1 MIPISLSLLRGIC
14 QLPAYVA
21 CDKGLFTQAG
31 LEPAVTIAP
40 TAWMVPERLLAGD
53 VHFAVIPWTRVAA
66 DRSTDNRLTLVC
78 GSGVDEAAMVVR
90 KGLAVEKVTRIAVP
104 QEGGIKDL
112 TAMALI
118 EQLGWQQSQL
128 VRAPSGDGAILAFV
142 GEGADAASMV
152 EPYATMLEHLGLG
165 RVIKRTADVWPGAP
179 GCSLTTTSRL
189 IAEQRDLVERVVGV
203 YLRAAEDVAAN
214 PDDAAVI
221 GSRYIGVSAAIVR
234 KALDAN
240 RPDPDAIRHDAAMNR
255 VLELMIARGYVAGT
269 PDQYR
274 DLSFLDALSPL

>member
-1 MIPISLSLLRGIC
+1 
-14 QLPAYVA
+14 VA
-21 CDKGLFTQAG
+21 CDKGLFKEVG
-31 LEPAVTIAP
+31 LEPTVTIAP

-66 DRSTDNRLTLVC
+66 DRSAGIRLTLIC

-90 KGLAVEKVTRIAVP
+90 KGLAVDEVSRIAVP

-112 TAMALI
+112 TAMALVK
-118 EQLGWQQSQL
+118 QLGWQQSQL

-189 IAEQRDLVERVVGV
+189 IDERRELVERVVGA

-214 PDDAAVI
+214 PDDAAAI
-221 GSRYIGVSAAIVR
+221 GARYIGVSAAIVR

-240 RPDPDAIRHDAAMNR
+240 RPDPDAIRHDAAMSQ
-255 VLELMIARGYVAGT
+255 VLELMIARGYVAAT
-269 PDQYR
+269 PDGYR
-274 DLSFLDALSPL
+274 DLSFLDALRPSRGQLQPLQEQP